1 MKLIRTFLCVL
12 LLSLNSLS
20 YAQAL
25 GGDFSLRDQTGQRFE
40 LQQLRGQVVLL
51 FFGFT
56 HCMSVCPDSLAKIK
70 AAIQQSQ
77 QPENI
82 KAVFISVDPER
93 DTVERIKEYLAPFGA
108 SFIGLTGN
116 SMELKTV
123 LDAYQIRV
131 KLLKKSDADQD
142 YMVDHT
148 ADIYVLDRNGK
159 IASLIPYGMPLEHIQ
174 QVLQSQLATNEMTK
188 PPSASSNTV
197 DLAAW
202 SVSDL
207 EGLKQDLKQFQGQPL
222 VINFWASWCPPC
234 RQELPSLNQA
244 WQTLKAENLQMLAV
258 NIGDSPMAAQAFL
271 KDYPIDFNVW
281 LDENASSFKAW
292 PIRGLPTTLLIRAD
306 GSVSDKIVGEQ
317 DWMQPELI
325 AKIRA
330 LQAQP

>member
-1 MKLIRTFLCVL
+1 MSVIRTFLCLL

-25 GGDFSLRDQTGQRFE
+25 GGDFSLTDQTGQRFE
-40 LQQLRGQVVLL
+40 LQQVRGKVVLL

-70 AAIQQSQ
+70 AAIQQSP

-82 KAVFISVDPER
+82 QAVFISVDPER
-93 DTVERIKEYLAPFGA
+93 DTAERLKTYLAPFGEN
-108 SFIGLTGN
+108 FIGLTGN
-116 SMELKTV
+116 QTELQNV
-123 LDAYQIRV
+123 FDAYQIRV
-131 KLLKKSDADQD
+131 KLMKKTADDQD
-142 YMVDHT
+142 YMVDHS

-159 IASLIPYGMPLEHIQ
+159 IASLIPYGMPVEHIQ
-174 QVLQSQLATNEMTK
+174 QVLQTQLAATDKTK
-188 PPSASSNTV
+188 SIETTQKSP
-197 DLAAW
+197 DLVAW
-202 SVSDL
+202 QVTDL
-207 EGLKQDLKQFQGQPL
+207 RGLKQDLTQFQGKPL

-244 WQTLKAENLQMLAV
+244 WQTLKDENIQMLAV
-258 NIGDSPMAAQAFL
+258 NIGDSPAAAQAFL
-271 KDYPIDFNVW
+271 KDYPIEFKVW
-281 LDENASSFKAW
+281 LDESASSFKAW

-317 DWMQPELI
+317 DWMQPEFM
-325 AKIRA
+325 AKMHA